1 MFKLKKTMLQTWC
14 VHQNHYQNCIF
25 DFFWLFCLND
35 FDFFILTILLKLI
48 TILRTLEP
56 KNLSPQ
62 NPFLSILFFWI
73 FFLIDVIYCIS
84 VGGHND
90 HEDKFLRQCLNTMLY
105 KWKHFAVFSS
115 WLEIISFACRPIA
128 HQVNLKLNFAEKK
141 SLCYIQI
148 PSAYPFSPLGHM
160 LYNGTL
166 PVRSLWFFSAIYS
179 SKCIIFYWLRK

>member
-1 MFKLKKTMLQTWC
+1 MCSPKSLSKLYFW
-14 VHQNHYQNCIF
+14 
-25 DFFWLFCLND
+25 FFLTFLFERFWHFYFND
-35 FDFFILTILLKLI
+35 FVETYYHSANTWAKKSFASKS
-48 TILRTLEP
+48 
-56 KNLSPQ
+56 LS
-62 NPFLSILFFWI
+62 FYSFFFWI
-73 FFLIDVIYCIS
+73 FFLIDVTYCIS